1 LSEKEAL
8 SIILCLK
15 AISLMGN
22 STMMKINSLDYIRQ
36 NVKAILQ
43 ELPPSV
49 ELVAAAKQ
57 QTPEKLWQPSK
68 LG

>member
-1 LSEKEAL
+1 
-8 SIILCLK
+8 
-15 AISLMGN
+15 MGN